1 MNNYFIE
8 NGGLIL
14 FFLSM
19 GVAAILSG
27 IGSAMGVRLTGEALA
42 GLTSEEPEKFGKGLV
57 LQLLPGTQGLYGFV
71 IALFI
76 LMKYRADMPLE
87 MGIFLLLSA
96 CPVGI
101 IGWIS
106 AIAQSRAATAGMA
119 ILAKKPEHNTKGI
132 IIAAMVE
139 TYAILAF
146 ILSLIMVSRV

>member
-1 MNNYFIE
+1 MDFFME
-8 NGGLIL
+8 KGGLIL

-19 GVAAILSG
+19 GFAAILPG
-27 IGSAMGVRLTGEALA
+27 IGSARGVRLTGEALA

-76 LMKYRADMPLE
+76 LAKYTANMPLE
-87 MGIFLLLSA
+87 TGIFLLLSA
-96 CPVGI
+96 CPIGI

-106 AIAQSRAATAGMA
+106 AILQAKTATAGMA
-119 ILAKKPEHNTKGI
+119 ILAKKPDHNTKGI

-146 ILSLIMVSRV
+146 ILSLIMVSNV